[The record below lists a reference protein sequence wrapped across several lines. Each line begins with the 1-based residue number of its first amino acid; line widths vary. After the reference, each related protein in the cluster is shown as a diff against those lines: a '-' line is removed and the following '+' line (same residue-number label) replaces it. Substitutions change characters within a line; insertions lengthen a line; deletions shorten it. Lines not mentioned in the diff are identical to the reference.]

1 MVERTLQEHQA
12 PIAADPKEKRRHPRY
27 PFSATAEII
36 DIQAKTR
43 ITGRTSDI
51 ARMGCYI
58 DTISPLA
65 ANAAVALR
73 ITQGKESFETRAT
86 VAYSLVGMGMGL
98 LFTTTEPAQIRI
110 LEAWLRELRGEKLDD
125 AELAGAALQFDDTKA
140 DVHDPRGIL
149 SELILLLSRKGV
161 LSEPEGNAMLQK
173 LFK

>member
-98 LFTTTEPAQIRI
+98 A
-110 LEAWLRELRGEKLDD
+110 
-125 AELAGAALQFDDTKA
+125 
-140 DVHDPRGIL
+140 
-149 SELILLLSRKGV
+149 
-161 LSEPEGNAMLQK
+161 
-173 LFK
+173 